1 MKAELK
7 KLVAREEIDQVLE
20 KLLTHLELNNPNLYN
35 IGVNLSGRYR
45 QWKQKTLKGIQES
58 QQEIHIIRDGLL
70 QLIDQMDE
78 PQSGAT
84 IQSNSVSI
92 VDKIQ
97 QELSLASADAALL
110 FYHLGKTKFEWRKQV
125 TLSEKTGWTLA
136 EIDKIA
142 RFHPEQIKRG
152 KREDGTIIFR
162 LNPSWRQ
169 RVKAILATE
178 S

>member
-7 KLVAREEIDQVLE
+7 KLVAQEEIDQVLE
-20 KLLTHLELNNPNLYN
+20 KLLAHLELNNTELYN

-58 QQEIHIIRDGLL
+58 QQEIHIIRDSLL

-78 PQSGAT
+78 LQSGT
-84 IQSNSVSI
+84 TTSSTNII
-92 VDKIQ
+92 HKIQ
-97 QELSLASADAALL
+97 EGLQLTSADAALL
-110 FYHLGKTKFEWRKQV
+110 FYHLGKTKFEWRKQA
-125 TLSEKTGWTLA
+125 TLSEKTGWTA
-136 EIDKIA
+136 TEIDKIA

-162 LNPSWRQ
+162 LNSPWRQ
-169 RVKAILATE
+169 QVKAILAKDD
-178 S
+178 

>member
-7 KLVAREEIDQVLE
+7 KLVAKEELDQVLE
-20 KLLTHLELNNPNLYN
+20 KLLTHLEVKNPDLYN
-35 IGVNLSGRYR
+35 IGVNLSARYEV
-45 QWKQKTLKGIQES
+45 WKRKTLKGIQAS
-58 QQEIHIIRDGLL
+58 QQEIHIIRDSVL

-78 PQSGAT
+78 LQTSLSTTGHSLSP
-84 IQSNSVSI
+84 IE
-92 VDKIQ
+92 KIQ
-97 QELSLASADAALL
+97 QKLRLTSADAALL
-110 FYHLGKTKFEWRKQV
+110 FYHLGKTKFEWRKQA
-125 TLSEKTGWTLA
+125 TLVEKTGWTAA

-152 KREDGTIIFR
+152 KRADGSIIFR

-169 RVKAILATE
+169 RVKAILAEE